1 MIGRRGFLAALLSAP
16 VTGKA
21 AAKEIYML
29 GFGGLPGPMLED
41 HAPGPL
47 PSKEDSPLYRQ
58 LDRARRKLGAKHQ
71 AVDAQVSQMPPKIQV
86 MKSWSPAMREHVYRK
101 HLEAIGE
108 ERHSM
113 WSCDA
118 SEGLMRNFIKK
129 VLG

>member
-21 AAKEIYML
+21 AVKEIDMI
-29 GFGGLPGPMLED
+29 GFGGLPGAMVEAEPPEPFPD
-41 HAPGPL
+41 NGA
-47 PSKEDSPLYRQ
+47 SPLYSQ
-58 LDRARRKLGAKHQ
+58 FDRARRKLGVKHQ
-71 AVDAQVSQMPPKIQV
+71 AVEAQVSHMPPKIQV

-101 HLEAIGE
+101 HLEAIEE

-118 SEGLMRNFIKK
+118 SEGLMRQIIKK
-129 VLG
+129 AFG